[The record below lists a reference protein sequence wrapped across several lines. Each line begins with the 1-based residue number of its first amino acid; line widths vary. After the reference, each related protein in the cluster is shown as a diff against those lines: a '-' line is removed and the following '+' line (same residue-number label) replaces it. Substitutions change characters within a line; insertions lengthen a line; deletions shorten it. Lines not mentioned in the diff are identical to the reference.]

1 MSEITMDVSGA
12 VRPADGLPAG
22 RRGWAMLTYCIG
34 LSMSVLDG
42 NIANTALPS
51 IATQL
56 HANPAVSIWVVNAF
70 LLAVAVCV
78 VPLSSIVD
86 IIGYKRVYQIGLA
99 LFTLASVG
107 CSLPHSLQTLVL
119 ARVFQGVGAACI
131 WSTSAAILRYTYPR
145 AILGRGIGLG
155 GMVVFTSAAAGPS
168 IASGILA
175 IASWHW
181 LFAINIPFGL
191 ISLSLSQ
198 KFLAPAEGTGHKF
211 DTSSALLNAAAVTL
225 LVRGIDG
232 VGNLNTLSLPS
243 LSVPAVELLGAA
255 VFGVLLVRRQIGLDI
270 PMLAIDLFDRPIF
283 ALSVSASL
291 CTFICQGLAFVVL
304 PFYFIDGLGFSQV
317 WAGILLTPWPL
328 AGGITSH
335 VSGRLADRYPIRMLG
350 TVGMAAMCLGLVLL
364 ATLPAQPTK
373 MQIIWRAALGGCG
386 FGFFGAPNNRAM
398 VASAPRERSGGAGGI
413 STMSRLLG
421 QSIGVSVVAVI
432 FTLTAHGEVTLRGT
446 KMAMLFGSLF
456 CVISGIISGV
466 RQPHLVPD

>member
-1 MSEITMDVSGA
+1 MAEITIEASSGYA
-12 VRPADGLPAG
+12 PADGLPAG

-56 HANPAVSIWVVNAF
+56 NANPAVSIWVVNAF

-86 IIGYKRVYQIGLA
+86 IIGYKRVYQIGLT

-107 CSLPHSLQTLVL
+107 CSLPHSLTTLVM
-119 ARVFQGVGAACI
+119 ARAFQGVGAACI

-155 GMVVFTSAAAGPS
+155 GLVVFTAAAAGPS
-168 IASGILA
+168 VASAILA
-175 IASWHW
+175 VASWHW

-191 ISLSLSQ
+191 ASLSLSE
-198 KFLAPAEGTGHKF
+198 KFLAPAQGTRHKF
-211 DTSSALLNAAAVTL
+211 DVWSALLVGAAVTL

-232 VGNLNTLSLPS
+232 IGNLDKISFANVAMVS
-243 LSVPAVELLGAA
+243 AELIGAA
-255 VFGVLLVRRQIGLDI
+255 IFGVLMVRRQMGLSI
-270 PMLAIDLFDRPIF
+270 PMLAVDLFERPIF

-291 CTFICQGLAFVVL
+291 CTFISQGLAIVVL
-304 PFYFIDGLGFSQV
+304 PFFFIDGLGFSQV
-317 WAGILLTPWPL
+317 MAGILLTPFPL
-328 AGGITSH
+328 AGGIMSH
-335 VSGRLADRYPIRMLG
+335 ISGRLADRYPIRVLG
-350 TVGMAAMCLGLVLL
+350 TVGMAAMCIGLILL
-364 ATLPAQPTK
+364 ATLPPHPTIW
-373 MQIIWRAALGGCG
+373 QIIWRAALGGCG

-432 FTLTAHGEVTLRGT
+432 FTMTARGQVTLHGT
-446 KMAMLFGSLF
+446 KVAMLFGAAC
-456 CVISGIISGV
+456 CVVSGLISAAP
-466 RQPHLVPD
+466 QPHLVPE